1 MAEANFRLPPP
12 LDLNDPNLSEAYIKW
27 KRQLDV
33 YLLATGATGKD
44 DKVHTAIILHCGGTQ
59 LIEAY
64 EHFQFAEAGDK
75 HKPAEVLKKIEE
87 YCTPKQNIV
96 MQTFRFWTIR
106 FSHPFDSFL
115 TELRTRAE
123 SCKFEDMKERMIRDK
138 IVFTV
143 SGKLQELLL
152 RESDKAEK
160 NHDLKMAKL
169 RKRCHE
175 QNIKLN
181 ETKSVVKA
189 KELLAVVY
197 GLERFRQYTYGRP
210 VLVQNDQK
218 PLESIMKKPLS
229 QAPKRLQALM
239 IRLFQF
245 DVKFQYVKGSELVIA
260 DTLSRA
266 VAPDQKQDISVMN
279 IEIDPFEDIPDARLE
294 EIKEHVA

>member
-64 EHFQFAEAGDK
+64 EHFQFAEVGDK
-75 HKPAEVLKKIEE
+75 HKPAEVPKKTEE

-96 MQTFRFWTIR
+96 MQTFRFWTIP

-123 SCKFEDMKERMIRDK
+123 SCKFEDMKERMIRGK

-152 RESDKAEK
+152 RESDKL
-160 NHDLKMAKL
+160 DLK
-169 RKRCHE
+169 R
-175 QNIKLN
+175 
-181 ETKSVVKA
+181 T
-189 KELLAVVY
+189 
-197 GLERFRQYTYGRP
+197 
-210 VLVQNDQK
+210 
-218 PLESIMKKPLS
+218 
-229 QAPKRLQALM
+229 
-239 IRLFQF
+239 
-245 DVKFQYVKGSELVIA
+245 
-260 DTLSRA
+260 
-266 VAPDQKQDISVMN
+266 
-279 IEIDPFEDIPDARLE
+279 IEICRSYELSLQ
-294 EIKEHVA
+294 